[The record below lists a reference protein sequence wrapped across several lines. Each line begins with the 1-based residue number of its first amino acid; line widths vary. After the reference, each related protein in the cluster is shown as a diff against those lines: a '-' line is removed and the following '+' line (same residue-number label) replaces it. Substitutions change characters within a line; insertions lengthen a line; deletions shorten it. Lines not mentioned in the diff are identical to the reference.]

1 LKVLLKMKLRFSKVY
16 FGLAVLLFIT
26 EVLIALYQHDN
37 FIRSYGGDFLV
48 VMLVYCAVR
57 AFWSIPL
64 GSACVGVLL
73 FAYAIEISQ
82 YFHLVG
88 RLGLER
94 CRLAAV
100 VLGTSFSWTDMLC
113 YTVGM
118 MLVYVI
124 EYLIRGHKALVKAEA

>member
-1 LKVLLKMKLRFSKVY
+1 MKLRFSKVY
-16 FGLAVLLFIT
+16 FALAVLLFVT

-48 VMLVYCAVR
+48 VILVYCAVQT
-57 AFWSIPL
+57 FWNISL

-82 YFHLVG
+82 YLHLVA

-94 CRLAAV
+94 HRLAAI

-113 YTVGM
+113 YTAGM
-118 MLVYVI
+118 ILVYVI
-124 EYLIRGHKALVKAEA
+124 EYLIHSNKAVVKAEV

>member
-1 LKVLLKMKLRFSKVY
+1 
-16 FGLAVLLFIT
+16 VLLFIT

-48 VMLVYCAVR
+48 VILVYCAVQT
-57 AFWSIPL
+57 FWNISL
-64 GSACVGVLL
+64 GSACIGVLL
-73 FAYAIEISQ
+73 FAYAVEISQ

-113 YTVGM
+113 YTAGM
-118 MLVYVI
+118 ILVYVI
-124 EYLIRGHKALVKAEA
+124 EYLVHSNKAVIKAEV